1 MVHVSSRMWR
11 IKNQPSNSTSCSDNE
26 LRLLALVTD
35 ILYQGLQVIFS
46 FSIWGCILKGYFERG
61 IFWRTKLCLKGIE
74 DFNLEHWVVAFK
86 RSLCLMTGNKTISS
100 RFGKEEGEVLE
111 VTKTSHDTMKPQL
124 KVLSPY
130 LGHAKSNNIFYFVLS
145 TFNIGI
151 AWWKI
156 QNALSE
162 QHATMRKYLSTRQ
175 HTTIL

>member
-1 MVHVSSRMWR
+1 MFLVECEELKINHLTPLLVVTMNYACWFLWR
-11 IKNQPSNSTSCSDNE
+11 AYYIEDFKWCLHFQFGV
-26 LRLLALVTD
+26 A
-35 ILYQGLQVIFS
+35 
-46 FSIWGCILKGYFERG
+46 
-61 IFWRTKLCLKGIE
+61 FWRVFLREVYFWRAELCLKGIE